1 MLIPALAT
9 TIDVYPKKAFIVNR
23 QPVLGTWVMTNSI
36 WLPWGRASENNTPGV
51 FLSLQPCDW
60 SPELCMS

>member
-51 FLSLQPCDW
+51 FLSL
-60 SPELCMS
+60 